1 VHGLADGEPGTLGS
15 IDTAQR
21 SPQPLHSDTLRL
33 VSESGKQSESAKQ
46 LAEAEKQAK
55 ERFERAMTELREGA
69 YRFSSRARGQSEL
82 IIEELIDPEGETVAS
97 LAEVEGEAGALALAQ
112 SLELITFDTWL
123 FGQIGDK
130 DELDLKAEEHWEV
143 WFSFGAWIGET
154 MRRRHGGHWLL
165 MGDDPHTWRIGF
177 SKIFLEIA
185 PFVFGEQLLRM
196 GSGATKKMVT
206 EIERIRL
213 LHEPEPSIMGQV
225 QFEAGKADVVPQV
238 APMLDEIARFLN
250 DSDHIQLLEVTGHCD
265 DSDAAND
272 DARRALAQKRADV
285 IKASLVERR
294 VEAKRLVAKGYGT
307 AKPRGEGDAHRDL
320 NRRVEFDVQKA
331 STRQLLDRFLAQHYI
346 RMHTVPL
353 GQWMSM
359 DFATLARLWNEAPAS
374 ELIDELKKRGPRLGP
389 QNAQVVE
396 QVVAALA
403 RAKQDAPIAKQ
414 TGDRGLFEAIA
425 QIIALRQ
432 ATAPIAID
440 ILERV
445 VMPAMHVGMPDKFP
459 PLDDDDLANLR
470 KGIELFAFF
479 VEVIPHKFQADD
491 EGFLGSIP
499 HEHLTTPYAD
509 RSVLEIGKGD
519 WVVVNPAHFV
529 PMLQEFDAQK
539 LLDKYDEFVKY
550 VRSLPDAPNRRDDG
564 RMLAETAIR
573 ALADLKTCVAV
584 AAQNQDALL
593 FRLLP
598 PPG

>member
-1 VHGLADGEPGTLGS
+1 M
-15 IDTAQR
+15 
-21 SPQPLHSDTLRL
+21 
-33 VSESGKQSESAKQ
+33 SETGKQSESAKQ
-46 LAEAEKQAK
+46 LADAEKQAK
-55 ERFERAMTELREGA
+55 ERFEKAMTELREGA

-82 IIEELIDPEGETVAS
+82 IIEELIDPEGDTVAS
-97 LAEVEGEAGALALAQ
+97 LAEVEGEAGAMSLSQ

-130 DELDLKAEEHWEV
+130 DELDLKAEEHWEI
-143 WFSFGAWIGET
+143 WFSFGSWIGET

-185 PFVFGEQLLRM
+185 PMVFAEQLLRM

-213 LHEPEPSIMGQV
+213 LHEPDPAIMAQV
-225 QFEAGKADVVPQV
+225 PFVAGKADLVPQV
-238 APMLDEIARFLN
+238 LPMLDEIARYL
-250 DSDHIQLLEVTGHCD
+250 SDGDHVKHVELIGHCD
-265 DSDAAND
+265 PSDAEGA
-272 DARRALAQKRADV
+272 AAITALAQKRAEVVRD
-285 IKASLVERR
+285 ALVERR
-294 VEAKRLVAKGYGT
+294 IDTKRLSAKSEGST
-307 AKPRGEGDAHRDL
+307 KPRAEGEALADA
-320 NRRVEFDVQKA
+320 NRRVEFNVTKVD
-331 STRQLLDRFLAQHYI
+331 TRQLLDRFLAQHYI
-346 RMHTVPL
+346 RLHTVPL

-359 DFATLARLWNEAPAS
+359 DFANLAKLWNEAPCS
-374 ELIDELKKRGPRLGP
+374 TLITELREKGPRLGP
-389 QNAQVVE
+389 QNTQIVD
-396 QVVAALA
+396 QVVAALSK
-403 RAKQDAPIAKQ
+403 AKQDQPIAKQ

-425 QIIALRQ
+425 QIIALRR

-445 VMPAMHVGMPDKFP
+445 VMPALHVGMPEGFP
-459 PLDDDDLANLR
+459 PLDEDDLANLR
-470 KGIELFAFF
+470 KGIEMFAFF

-491 EGFLGSIP
+491 EGFLGTIP
-499 HEHLTTPYAD
+499 HDQLTTPYAD

-529 PMLQEFDAQK
+529 PMLQEFDPQK
-539 LLDKYDEFVKY
+539 LLEKYDDFVKY
-550 VRSLPDAPNRRDDG
+550 VRAMPDAPNRRDDG

-573 ALADLKTCVAV
+573 ALADLKVCVAT